1 MAERGEG
8 PSPDDEVGYGK
19 PPKQHRFKPGQS
31 GNPRGRPK
39 GAMSLRTA
47 LAREM
52 NQKISVTDN
61 GRPIRISKLQ
71 AIIKAQTIKAAKGH
85 VGAASWIVGL
95 HIQAEGIQDERP
107 TAEKLSPVDQAIL
120 DRFMGDVGKEA
131 EPGND
136 E

>member
-1 MAERGEG
+1 MRDEQDE
-8 PSPDDEVGYGK
+8 PLPDDEVGYGK
-19 PPKQHRFKPGQS
+19 PPRLHRFKPGQS

-107 TAEKLSPVDQAIL
+107 LGEKLSPADQAVL
-120 DRFMGDVGKEA
+120 DRFLGAAKESV
-131 EPGND
+131 EGG
-136 E
+136 ESE